1 MSFHIILLW
10 KDDSLYGR
18 RRKEQNVPVNS
29 KLLSSLAL
37 CPYQDGELASPLWCY
52 NIVYG
57 LRKIPIQDKF
67 EKRKMPNDEFEI
79 TRVKRPKESARAAY
93 DRLSKWYDL
102 LAGSSEKKFAD
113 IGLQKL
119 DVNAGE
125 TILEIGF
132 GTGGSLVS
140 LAQLVGSTGKV
151 YGVDLSTGMFRV
163 AQNKLKKNGI
173 LSGVRL
179 QCADATHLPYP
190 DSFLDAVFMSF
201 VLELFDTPELPLVLR
216 ECERTL
222 RGYGRIGVVALSK
235 QKKNSVQLYEWF
247 HMHFPAY
254 VDCRPIY
261 ARETIE
267 KAGFQIMDATEMSM
281 WGLPVEIVVAQ
292 KTTHN
297 L

>member
-1 MSFHIILLW
+1 
-10 KDDSLYGR
+10 
-18 RRKEQNVPVNS
+18 
-29 KLLSSLAL
+29 
-37 CPYQDGELASPLWCY
+37 
-52 NIVYG
+52 
-57 LRKIPIQDKF
+57 
-67 EKRKMPNDEFEI
+67 MPNDEFEI
-79 TRVKRPKESARAAY
+79 TRVERPKESARATY

-119 DVNAGE
+119 DVKAGE
-125 TILEIGF
+125 KILEIGF

-151 YGVDLSTGMFRV
+151 YGVDLSTGMYRV
-163 AQNKLKKNGI
+163 AQNKLKINGI
-173 LSGVRL
+173 FSEIQI
-179 QCADATHLPYP
+179 QCADAAHLPYP
-190 DSFLDAVFMSF
+190 DNFVDAVFMSF

-216 ECERTL
+216 ECKRIL
-222 RGYGRIGVVALSK
+222 QSNGRIGVVALSK
-235 QKKNSVQLYEWF
+235 QKKISVKLYEWF
-247 HMHFPAY
+247 HTHFPAY

-267 KAGFQIMDATEMSM
+267 KAGFQNMTVTEMVM

-292 KTTHN
+292 KTAHN